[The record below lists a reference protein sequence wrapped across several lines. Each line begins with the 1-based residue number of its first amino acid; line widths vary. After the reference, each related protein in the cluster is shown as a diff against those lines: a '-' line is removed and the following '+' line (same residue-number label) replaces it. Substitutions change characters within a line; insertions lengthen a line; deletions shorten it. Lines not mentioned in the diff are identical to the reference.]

1 MKIIMTIILVTRPPL
16 KTNVS
21 FKTSN
26 MARHQYTGLFTYGY

>member
-1 MKIIMTIILVTRPPL
+1 MKIIMIIILVTRPPL

-26 MARHQYTGLFTYGY
+26 MVRHQDTDLFTYGY